1 VLVAEAT
8 IKAGVGRFDLRLG
21 RLLLWAGQVERER
34 EMGQG
39 EREKALGRREK
50 GERGVGQIREMD
62 FSFSSFLK
70 Y

>member
-1 VLVAEAT
+1 
-8 IKAGVGRFDLRLG
+8 
-21 RLLLWAGQVERER
+21 LWAGQVERER

-62 FSFSSFLK
+62 FLFSYFLK